1 MGMKQISVFLEN
13 TTGRLCEVTKTLA
26 KAGIN
31 LRAINIADTADFGI
45 LRIIVD
51 KTEEAANVLNAAGF
65 TIKMTTVA
73 AVEIDDK
80 PGSLDKLIEM
90 IQQSGI
96 NIEYLYAS
104 LGGAANV
111 LNAAGFTIKMTT
123 VAAVEIDDKPG
134 SLDKLIVLIQKSG
147 INIEYLYAS
156 LGGNSGKA
164 VVIFKLEDH
173 DKGFALLEK
182 SGLVLADKL

>member
-26 KAGIN
+26 KAGLN

-51 KTEEAANVLNAAGF
+51 NTVEAANVLEAAGF
-65 TIKMTTVA
+65 TIKLTTVA

-80 PGSLDKLIEM
+80 PGSLDKLIM
-90 IQQSGI
+90 Q
-96 NIEYLYAS
+96 
-104 LGGAANV
+104 
-111 LNAAGFTIKMTT
+111 
-123 VAAVEIDDKPG
+123 
-134 SLDKLIVLIQKSG
+134 IQKSG

-156 LGGNSGKA
+156 LGGGSGKA

-173 DKGFALLEK
+173 DKGFAMLEK
-182 SGLVLADKL
+182 SGLVLAEKL